1 MSGHKGF
8 RRYAAFLAGLVG
20 LLFWW
25 QSLTALSA
33 LQGAT
38 RRNELYYTEPIPNT
52 QAERARDYAGFEQNV
67 SGLWPTFWCQNLI
80 TCDGAFHTDDVIC
93 IQYLGEATALWPFS
107 LCSGTY
113 PAGPRQALISTGLAQ
128 DLWGSDDVIGCTLRS
143 GQSDDVAKVCGI
155 FQSTIPMLCIWAAS
169 GTAFDHVM
177 VCASDRTTAP
187 DDFYTAAREF
197 AVQSGLGVPQAI
209 GWHSALVLPIRLFCW
224 FPVLVTGLCLLLIFG
239 KRFPSVRHKGC
250 REIVGWLLALVAAFL
265 LPAFLEALPS
275 WLIPGQWSNFS
286 FWQSLLETL
295 QSRWQE
301 QLVFPG
307 SVFLGWQKEP
317 LWKGVFCSITASV
330 CLSIGL
336 CLLPME
342 GHQE

>member
-8 RRYAAFLAGLVG
+8 RRYAALLAGLVG
-20 LLFWW
+20 LFFWW
-25 QSLTALSA
+25 QSLNSLSA
-33 LQGAT
+33 LQSIT
-38 RRNELYYTEPIPNT
+38 RRNELYYTEPIPNA
-52 QAERARDYAGFEQNV
+52 QAERAQDYAGSEQNV

-93 IQYLGEATALWPFS
+93 IQYLGETTALWPFS

-113 PAGPRQALISTGLAQ
+113 PSGPRQALISTGLAQ
-128 DLWGSDDVIGCTLRS
+128 NLWGSDDVIGCTLRS
-143 GQSDDVAKVCGI
+143 GQWDDTAEVCGV
-155 FQSTIPMLCIWAAS
+155 FQSTIPMLCIWAES
-169 GTAFDHVM
+169 DTAFDHVM
-177 VCASDRTTAP
+177 VCASDRTIAP
-187 DDFYTAAREF
+187 NDFYTASREF

-209 GWHSALVLPIRLFCW
+209 GWHSALVLPIWLFYW
-224 FPVLVTGLCLLLIFG
+224 FPVLVTGLCLLFVFG
-239 KRFPSVRHKGC
+239 KQPSSTGHKGR
-250 REIVGWLLALVAAFL
+250 REIAGWLLALVIAFL
-265 LPAFLEALPS
+265 LPTFLEALPS

-307 SVFLGWQKEP
+307 SVFLGWQKEL
-317 LWKGVFCSITASV
+317 LWKGVSCSITASV

-336 CLLPME
+336 CQLPME

>member
-20 LLFWW
+20 LFFWW
-25 QSLTALSA
+25 QSLMALSV
-33 LQGAT
+33 LQSIT
-38 RRNELYYTEPIPNT
+38 RRNELYCTEPITNA
-52 QAERARDYAGFEQNV
+52 QAERARDYAGSERNV
-67 SGLWPTFWCQNLI
+67 SGLWPTFWCQGSI

-93 IQYLGEATALWPFS
+93 IRFLGETTALWPFP
-107 LCSGTY
+107 LRSGTY
-113 PAGPRQALISTGLAQ
+113 PSGPRQALISTGLAQ

-143 GQSDDVAKVCGI
+143 GQWDDTAEVCGV
-155 FQSTIPMLCIWAAS
+155 FQSTIPMLFICAES
-169 GTAFDHVM
+169 GTTFDHVM

-187 DDFYTAAREF
+187 DDFYTAAQEF

-224 FPVLVTGLCLLLIFG
+224 FPVLVTGLCLLLVFG
-239 KRFPSVRHKGC
+239 KQPSSARHKVR
-250 REIVGWLLALVAAFL
+250 REITGWFIVLLGAFW
-265 LPAFLEALPS
+265 LPVFLEALPS

-307 SVFLGWQKEP
+307 SVFLGWQKEL
-317 LWKGVFCSITASV
+317 LWKGSFCSITASV
-330 CLSIGL
+330 CLSIAL
-336 CLLPME
+336 CSRSE
-342 GHQE
+342 